1 MSHQALR
8 ANQIGEDIGT
18 NMMIAPRE
26 LELKVD
32 LNESDV
38 DRLRDELDESTVG
51 NKGGHKKL
59 RTVYFDTP
67 AHDLRAAGLS
77 LRLRRENGNWL
88 QTVKA
93 DQKVAG
99 GLSNPL
105 ELECTVKVE
114 EPDLTKIADKKIR
127 RAVQRATKGAAL
139 RPVFETVVQRTT
151 RMTAAD
157 GSQIE
162 VAIDEGEVR
171 AGAERRELREAELE
185 LKSGSAQGLLLAA
198 EKLLKGHQLRMG
210 ERSKAER
217 GYQLAVGEKGISTEP
232 QKGSTPHLSRKETCA
247 EAFSAILAA
256 TTQQIVANRKVVLET
271 DDPQGAHQLRV
282 GLRRLRSALRALRP
296 LVDTSSLKAF
306 DRSARDI
313 GRCVGTLR
321 DADVLISGIH
331 APMESAAS
339 DKDGFSELYE
349 LLVQDRVVKRD
360 EVRVV
365 LEGRDWT
372 RLQLYLSIWP
382 HMLEEIDGLEQSIV
396 KHARKALRK
405 AWKKASTYG
414 SELDRASPERRHEL
428 RKALKKLRYM
438 AEFFTPLFD
447 KSQTAKFVKRLK
459 TMQHVLGYL
468 NDVRMAPRLE
478 AVRERHHGDME
489 AAKVAA
495 YIIGRHDAEAQHVWS
510 QADKAW
516 KALAASPRFWA

>member
-1 MSHQALR
+1 
-8 ANQIGEDIGT
+8 
-18 NMMIAPRE
+18 MIVAPRE
-26 LELKVD
+26 LELKVE

-38 DRLRDELDESTVG
+38 DRLRDELNESTA
-51 NKGGHKKL
+51 GGEGGRKKL

-67 AHDLRAAGLS
+67 AHDLHAAGLS
-77 LRLRRENGNWL
+77 LRLRRQNGNWL

-99 GLSNPL
+99 GLSNPI
-105 ELECTVKVE
+105 ELECTVKGE
-114 EPDLTKIADKKIR
+114 EPDLSKITDKKIR
-127 RAVQRATKGAAL
+127 RAVQRATKAAAL
-139 RPVFETVVQRTT
+139 RPIFETVVRRTT
-151 RMTAAD
+151 RMTAAG
-157 GSQIE
+157 GSEIE

-171 AGAERRELREAELE
+171 AGAEWKELREAELE
-185 LKSGSAQGLLLAA
+185 LKSGSAEGLLLVA
-198 EKLLKGHQLRMG
+198 EKLLKGHQLRVG

-217 GYQLAVGEKGISTEP
+217 GYQLAAGDKGISAEP
-232 QKGSTPHLSRKETCA
+232 QKGNRPHLTRKKSGA

-256 TTQQIVANRKVVLET
+256 TAQQIVANRKVVLET

-296 LVDTSSLKAF
+296 LVDTSSLKVF

-321 DADVLISGIH
+321 DADVLISGIY
-331 APMESAAS
+331 APMESAVA
-339 DKDGFSELYE
+339 DQNGFSELYD
-349 LLVQDRVVKRD
+349 LLMQDRLDKRD
-360 EVRVV
+360 EVRAA
-365 LEGRDWT
+365 LDGRDWT
-372 RLQLYLSIWP
+372 RLQLYLTIWP
-382 HMLEEIDGLEQSIV
+382 HMLEETDGLEQPIV

-414 SELDRASPERRHEL
+414 RELDRASPECRHEL

-447 KSQTAKFVKRLK
+447 KSQTAKFIKRLK
-459 TMQHVLGYL
+459 AMQHVLGYL

-478 AVRERHHGDME
+478 AVRERHHGDIE

-495 YIIGRHDAEAQHVWS
+495 YIVGRHEAEAEHVWS
-510 QADKAW
+510 QAGKAW
-516 KALAASPRFWA
+516 KGLVASPRFWV

>member
-1 MSHQALR
+1 
-8 ANQIGEDIGT
+8 
-18 NMMIAPRE
+18 MIAPRE
-26 LELKVD
+26 LELKVE

-51 NKGGHKKL
+51 GKGAYKKL

-67 AHDLRAAGLS
+67 SHDLHAAGLS
-77 LRLRRENGNWL
+77 LRLRRENGHWL

-99 GLSNPL
+99 DLSNPI

-114 EPDLTKIADKKIR
+114 KPDLTKIADKKIR
-127 RAVQRATKGAAL
+127 RAVQRVTKGGAL
-139 RPVFETVVQRTT
+139 RPVFETVLQRTT
-151 RMTAAD
+151 RITAAN
-157 GSQIE
+157 GSEIE

-185 LKSGSAQGLLLAA
+185 LKSGSAEGLLLVA
-198 EKLLKGHQLRMG
+198 EKLLKGHQLRIG

-217 GYQLAVGEKGISTEP
+217 GYQLAVGEKGISAEP
-232 QKGSTPHLSRKETCA
+232 QKGRAPHLITRKETCA

-256 TTQQIVANRKVVLET
+256 TTQQIIANRKMVLET
-271 DDPQGAHQLRV
+271 DDPEGPHQLRV

-296 LVDTSSLKAF
+296 LVDTPSLKVF
-306 DRSARDI
+306 DHSARNI

-339 DKDGFSELYE
+339 DKNGFLELYE
-349 LLVQDRVVKRD
+349 LLVQDRLAKRD
-360 EVRVV
+360 EVRAV
-365 LEGRDWT
+365 LDGTDWT
-372 RLQLYLSIWP
+372 RLQLYLTIWP
-382 HMLEEIDGLEQSIV
+382 HTLEGTDGLGQSIV

-428 RKALKKLRYM
+428 RKALKRLRYM

-447 KSQTAKFVKRLK
+447 KSKTAKFVKRLK
-459 TMQHVLGYL
+459 AIQHVLGYL

-495 YIIGRHDAEAQHVWS
+495 YIVGRHEAEAQHVWS
-510 QADKAW
+510 QAGKAW